1 MLAAYVQMKM
11 RMRKKTPMMTSLMM
25 ALLEATLVMQPL
37 DAVLLLPLL
46 P

>member
-1 MLAAYVQMKM
+1 MAAYVQMKM
-11 RMRKKTPMMTSLMM
+11 RMRKKILMMTSLMM

-37 DAVLLLPLL
+37 DEVLLLPLL

>member
-1 MLAAYVQMKM
+1 MAAYVQMKM
-11 RMRKKTPMMTSLMM
+11 RMRKKILMMTSLMM
-25 ALLEATLVMQPL
+25 VLLEATLVMQPL